1 MYGDR
6 KSAVDAAWDAVKGKD
21 VVQVFTSGNNNRANP
36 YHRALY
42 PYFHPE
48 AESQWIAISGIRQV
62 DTTDAPD
69 SYKIEDN
76 FNEAGFAKWWTLAG
90 PGQNGYIT
98 AVDPGTGELT
108 TATSRYEEGY
118 GTFNS
123 TSMAALFVSGA
134 FGVLASRYE
143 DMCWANS

>member
-76 FNEAGFAKWWTLAG
+76 FNEAGL
-90 PGQNGYIT
+90 PNGGRWQVRDKMVI
-98 AVDPGTGELT
+98 
-108 TATSRYEEGY
+108 SRPLIQ
-118 GTFNS
+118 
-123 TSMAALFVSGA
+123 ALV
-134 FGVLASRYE
+134 
-143 DMCWANS
+143 N